1 MDRQLQ
7 RGREQQA
14 EPNPPVAAGGSEK
27 RARSLTRRPRIGVG
41 VGVGAG
47 GSSKR
52 STTPTPQRLSFSRP
66 SAAATAAIP
75 SSSSSSSSSSPPR
88 NISSSS
94 GGGGGASAG
103 SAAKFSYGKPLT
115 DLPSAPPNAPLPR
128 PPTDKKKSS
137 TVANSSNSNSR
148 SNSSNSS
155 NNGGNTTISAKD
167 WLADTETQLRQDLE
181 TTKKELELIRTIL
194 WEIEMDDSSS
204 SPPAPSSPSSSSGIG
219 SPPPPVQPV
228 TTSSSPPG
236 TTGAAGSQQQKSQ
249 RKMLMA
255 ACREYAESRRQL
267 LRERLRQVQFWAGSR
282 AMGRRVPSTAP
293 LDWGLADAEWAK
305 WLGDQAAAAM
315 QQRQQQSQQQKKDS
329 WMMIEGEAGAAW
341 GPLPH
346 IIAGFTFSLEGGIGR
361 GRREGNRGYRPK
373 GEGEG
378 GGKLLHPYSLLGCLV

>member
-14 EPNPPVAAGGSEK
+14 EPNPPVAAGGEK

-41 VGVGAG
+41 
-47 GSSKR
+47 
-52 STTPTPQRLSFSRP
+52 RLSFSRP

-75 SSSSSSSSSSPPR
+75 SSSSSSSSSPPH
-88 NISSSS
+88 NS
-94 GGGGGASAG
+94 GGGTSAG
-103 SAAKFSYGKPLT
+103 STAAKFSYGKPLT

-128 PPTDKKKSS
+128 PPADKKKSS
-137 TVANSSNSNSR
+137 TIASSSSSNSR

-155 NNGGNTTISAKD
+155 NNGGNTTISKN

-204 SPPAPSSPSSSSGIG
+204 SPPAPSSPSSSSGVG
-219 SPPPPVQPV
+219 SPPPPV
-228 TTSSSPPG
+228 TSSPPAPTAEGKAAAAAAVG
-236 TTGAAGSQQQKSQ
+236 TQQQQKSQ

-293 LDWGLADAEWAK
+293 LDWGLADAEWTK

-315 QQRQQQSQQQKKDS
+315 QQRQQQSQQQKKEDS

-341 GPLPH
+341 GPVAAYH
-346 IIAGFTFSLEGGIGR
+346 CGVYVFFGGGIGR
-361 GRREGNRGYRPK
+361 
-373 GEGEG
+373 EGERLGIG
-378 GGKLLHPYSLLGCLV
+378 GRYR

>member
-1 MDRQLQ
+1 MPDFLSNSLCLPNVGLSPRVSPAAPLSI
-7 RGREQQA
+7 RVETFYALFSAPPRHYHDGSATTARA
-14 EPNPPVAAGGSEK
+14 GATSRANPPVAAGGEK
-27 RARSLTRRPRIGVG
+27 RARSLTRRPRIG

-75 SSSSSSSSSSPPR
+75 SSSSSSSSSPPR
-88 NISSSS
+88 NISNSS

-137 TVANSSNSNSR
+137 TIASSSNSNSR
-148 SNSSNSS
+148 SNSSNNS
-155 NNGGNTTISAKD
+155 NNGGNTTISTKD

-219 SPPPPVQPV
+219 SPPPPA
-228 TTSSSPPG
+228 TSSSPPTAEG
-236 TTGAAGSQQQKSQ
+236 KAAAAGGTQQQQKSQ

-293 LDWGLADAEWAK
+293 LDWG
-305 WLGDQAAAAM
+305 
-315 QQRQQQSQQQKKDS
+315 
-329 WMMIEGEAGAAW
+329 AG
-341 GPLPH
+341 
-346 IIAGFTFSLEGGIGR
+346 GR
-361 GRREGNRGYRPK
+361 GVDEVVGGP
-373 GEGEG
+373 G
-378 GGKLLHPYSLLGCLV
+378 GGGDAATATITAAEEGFVDDD